1 MTHEEMSNFSH
12 EELSALSHYELS
24 LDKMKLLYKILANEN
39 NVVPEVTL
47 KKLYSIC
54 TKTIS
59 ELEESSEIK
68 TPQKIK
74 DIISDSKPSQK
85 ELSWVIKFIIKILVG
100 TLFAS
105 GIRSVSA
112 DNINIDFSKE
122 SVKTIYYISNG
133 DLDNDAAS
141 IIEEIKTT
149 TNININ
155 LDEVKIDWNSE
166 E

>member
-1 MTHEEMSNFSH
+1 MTHEEMSKFSN

-24 LDKMKLLYKILANEN
+24 LDKMKLLYKILVDEN

-68 TPQKIK
+68 IPRKIK
-74 DIISDSKPSQK
+74 DIISGSKPSQK
-85 ELSWVIKFIIKILVG
+85 ELSWVIKFIIKLLVG

-105 GIRSVSA
+105 GVQSISI

-133 DLDNDAAS
+133 DLDNDADS

>member
-1 MTHEEMSNFSH
+1 MTHEEMSKFSN
-12 EELSALSHYELS
+12 EELSALSHYKLS
-24 LDKMKLLYKILANEN
+24 LDKMKLLYKILVDEN

-68 TPQKIK
+68 IPRKIK

-85 ELSWVIKFIIKILVG
+85 ELSWVIKFIIKLLVG

-105 GIRSVSA
+105 GVQSISI

-133 DLDNDAAS
+133 DLDNDVDS